1 MIMTQENSEM
11 EELLEQIGL
20 VLEAAKQNDFDA
32 LYDHRAAIVSM
43 YAQAMVEFHFEERQ
57 LEWLNDLLASVETDD
72 IAACRRLLEQEEET
86 DMIFLASQ
94 FAAVMAGFFHHDE
107 CLTVVQAIG
116 LRALLKGMQAEADG
130 KESAGETP

>member
-1 MIMTQENSEM
+1 MTQENSEM

-20 VLEAAKQNDFDA
+20 VLEAARQNDFDA

-86 DMIFLASQ
+86 DTIFLASQ

>member
-1 MIMTQENSEM
+1 
-11 EELLEQIGL
+11 
-20 VLEAAKQNDFDA
+20 
-32 LYDHRAAIVSM
+32 M

-57 LEWLNDLLASVETDD
+57 LEWLNDLAASVETDD

-116 LRALLKGMQAEADG
+116 LRALLKGMQAEAGG